1 MSLIKTINHRIRPTR
16 FFAIVCSDISQQESL
31 SLTLKV
37 NVDMKRILLSIVTI
51 MLTVCSATSAEDKRP
66 GTVTIEKRS
75 VSYEAAL
82 RVAQEAMATA
92 KKSNTDVAVVV
103 VDSAGIPLVLLRAD
117 NATEQFV
124 TGATRKAWTSANL
137 RNSTAL
143 SWRISSRVKKI
154 SASSPTFAMPS
165 F

>member
-1 MSLIKTINHRIRPTR
+1 
-16 FFAIVCSDISQQESL
+16 
-31 SLTLKV
+31 
-37 NVDMKRILLSIVTI
+37 

-66 GTVTIEKRS
+66 GAVTIEKRS

-124 TGATRKAWTSANL
+124 TGATRKAWTSVNF
-137 RNSTAL
+137 RNSTRAILEDIKKNKEDDSQLVYARNAL
-143 SWRISSRVKKI
+143 FLMGGVPLKGGDVIIGGVGVAGSVNGLEDDRFARRAADSFTEMLKKK
-154 SASSPTFAMPS
+154 SK
-165 F
+165 